1 MKTIIITLALLAAVG
16 LGGCKDLKDKN
27 PAPSTEP
34 ATHPVAIAALDQA
47 APAATLAQQ
56 DKAKV
61 EELTAANLQLAAQL
75 EDRQKQLEALR
86 KSLTQG
92 DSDTRETIGDMQ
104 AEIELLKGNNE
115 SLRSALDLV
124 AAAQKGQEDAKDQ
137 LAVKLN
143 DALKASDKLNQENQR
158 LRDVRKGERD
168 QLAAAYDE
176 LEKARQVIAVNNKNA
191 QDAVARLQGENQQ
204 LAATNDALMQALDRA
219 RGSGR
224 DSGKGSIVSQLEE
237 ARKTSARLNEENKRL
252 ADQLAASAEQDKKQE
267 KTIRQLTADLAESN
281 ATIRDLQKKLSER
294 DKPDSNLVQKLA
306 ERDKRIAELV
316 TQVAQLDR
324 QLKDLQ
330 RKPSDHDDPNRPPR
344 RGADSSTPTVSP
356 AIAPVAPVPSPSPS
370 PGTAVEPSPKPAPT
384 PSSIPA
390 RRR

>member
-1 MKTIIITLALLAAVG
+1 MKTIIIALALLMAAVG
-16 LGGCKDLKDKN
+16 LVGCKDLKDKKS
-27 PAPSTEP
+27 APSTEP
-34 ATHPVAIAALDQA
+34 ATQ
-47 APAATLAQQ
+47 PAAKAAVDQDASSATGARQ

-61 EELTAANLQLAAQL
+61 EELSAANLQLAAQL

-92 DSDTRETIGDMQ
+92 DSDARETIGDMQ

-158 LRDVRKGERD
+158 LRDGRKGERD

-191 QDAVARLQGENQQ
+191 QDAIARLQGENQQ

-252 ADQLAASAEQDKKQE
+252 ADQLAAAAEQDKKQE
-267 KTIRQLTADLAESN
+267 KTIRQLTADLAQSN
-281 ATIRDLQKKLSER
+281 ATIRDLQKKLTER
-294 DKPDSNLVQKLA
+294 DRPDSNLVQKLA

-330 RKPSDHDDPNRPPR
+330 RKEGDRDDSNRPPR
-344 RGADSSTPTVSP
+344 RGADSSTPAVSP
-356 AIAPVAPVPSPSPS
+356 TVAPVPSSPSAS